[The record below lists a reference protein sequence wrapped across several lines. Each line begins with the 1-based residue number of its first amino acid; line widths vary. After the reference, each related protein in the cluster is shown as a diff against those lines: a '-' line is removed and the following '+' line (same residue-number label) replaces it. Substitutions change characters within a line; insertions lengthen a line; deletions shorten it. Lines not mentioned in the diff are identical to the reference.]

1 MERARVLFSY
11 SAENDDE
18 LNIEEGE
25 VITILDKELED
36 SGWWKG
42 EINGKVGV
50 FPDNF
55 VELLPPEEPQHVSNI
70 LSGMKYVI
78 GIGAGCQNLE
88 KLPPVTVE
96 AIFVI
101 YHKSTLLEKEFSYFI
116 SII

>member
-70 LSGMKYVI
+70 LSGMKHAIVK
-78 GIGAGCQNLE
+78 GAGCQ
-88 KLPPVTVE
+88 KFPPVTLQ

-101 YHKSTLLEKEFSYFI
+101 YHRYPSWKRI
-116 SII
+116 